1 MDKKNID
8 KRIIELIQQDENISY
23 SKISQIVGIPEKD
36 IEEKIKNFSDTRE
49 KILIVDDEMST
60 LMPLKRSLESE
71 NYAVV
76 EAYDGHEAIKKANEE
91 IPDLI
96 ILDLM
101 LPGMDG
107 FAVVGG
113 AVSAGFG
120 ALASSSGIGA
130 VGGIPAILVG
140 SAAFGWGV
148 SQMITG
154 FLDNEIPFMGIKE
167 AVIKNTRACDSTQD
181 ELLAINALG
190 DMPLTGRTVPSNIGN
205 INSVIQSS
213 QSIYNSGS
221 TIMNAIK

>member
-8 KRIIELIQQDENISY
+8 KKIIELIQQDENISY

-36 IEEKIKNFSDTRE
+36 IEDKIKNFSDTRE

-107 FAVVGG
+107 IEVCQHLKTDTQTEKIPIIMLTAKDNINDKVEG
-113 AVSAGFG
+113 
-120 ALASSSGIGA
+120 LQIGA
-130 VGGIPAILVG
+130 DDYV
-140 SAAFGWGV
+140 
-148 SQMITG
+148 TK
-154 FLDNEIPFMGIKE
+154 PFVLKELKARIKS
-167 AVIKNTRACDSTQD
+167 VMRRS
-181 ELLAINALG
+181 
-190 DMPLTGRTVPSNIGN
+190 GN
-205 INSVIQSS
+205 I
-213 QSIYNSGS
+213 
-221 TIMNAIK
+221 

>member
-8 KRIIELIQQDENISY
+8 KKIIELIQQDENISY

-91 IPDLI
+91 MPDLI

-107 FAVVGG
+107 IGVCQHLKTETQTEKIPIIMLTAKDNINDKVKGIQ
-113 AVSAGFG
+113 
-120 ALASSSGIGA
+120 IGA
-130 VGGIPAILVG
+130 DDYV
-140 SAAFGWGV
+140 
-148 SQMITG
+148 TK
-154 FLDNEIPFMGIKE
+154 PFVLKE
-167 AVIKNTRACDSTQD
+167 LKARIKNVMRRS
-181 ELLAINALG
+181 
-190 DMPLTGRTVPSNIGN
+190 GN
-205 INSVIQSS
+205 I
-213 QSIYNSGS
+213 
-221 TIMNAIK
+221 

>member
-107 FAVVGG
+107 IEVCQHLKTDTQTEKIPIIMLTAKDNINDKVEG
-113 AVSAGFG
+113 
-120 ALASSSGIGA
+120 LQIGA
-130 VGGIPAILVG
+130 DDYV
-140 SAAFGWGV
+140 
-148 SQMITG
+148 TK
-154 FLDNEIPFMGIKE
+154 PFVLKELKARIKS
-167 AVIKNTRACDSTQD
+167 VMLRS
-181 ELLAINALG
+181 
-190 DMPLTGRTVPSNIGN
+190 GN
-205 INSVIQSS
+205 I
-213 QSIYNSGS
+213 
-221 TIMNAIK
+221 

>member
-107 FAVVGG
+107 IEVCQHLKTDTQTEKIPIIMLTAKDNINDKVEG
-113 AVSAGFG
+113 
-120 ALASSSGIGA
+120 LQIGA
-130 VGGIPAILVG
+130 DDYV
-140 SAAFGWGV
+140 
-148 SQMITG
+148 TK
-154 FLDNEIPFMGIKE
+154 PFVLKELKARIKS
-167 AVIKNTRACDSTQD
+167 VMRR
-181 ELLAINALG
+181 
-190 DMPLTGRTVPSNIGN
+190 PGN
-205 INSVIQSS
+205 I
-213 QSIYNSGS
+213 
-221 TIMNAIK
+221 

>member
-36 IEEKIKNFSDTRE
+36 IEEKIKNFSDIRE

-71 NYAVV
+71 DYAVV

-107 FAVVGG
+107 IEVCQHLKTDTQTEKIPIIMLTAKDNINDKVEG
-113 AVSAGFG
+113 
-120 ALASSSGIGA
+120 LQIGA
-130 VGGIPAILVG
+130 DDYV
-140 SAAFGWGV
+140 
-148 SQMITG
+148 TK
-154 FLDNEIPFMGIKE
+154 PFVLKELKARIKS
-167 AVIKNTRACDSTQD
+167 VMRRS
-181 ELLAINALG
+181 
-190 DMPLTGRTVPSNIGN
+190 GN
-205 INSVIQSS
+205 I
-213 QSIYNSGS
+213 
-221 TIMNAIK
+221 

>member
-107 FAVVGG
+107 IEVCQHLKTDTQTEKIPIIMLTAKDNINDKVEG
-113 AVSAGFG
+113 
-120 ALASSSGIGA
+120 LQIGA
-130 VGGIPAILVG
+130 HDYV
-140 SAAFGWGV
+140 
-148 SQMITG
+148 TK
-154 FLDNEIPFMGIKE
+154 PFVLKELKARIKS
-167 AVIKNTRACDSTQD
+167 VMLRS
-181 ELLAINALG
+181 
-190 DMPLTGRTVPSNIGN
+190 GN
-205 INSVIQSS
+205 I
-213 QSIYNSGS
+213 
-221 TIMNAIK
+221 

>member
-8 KRIIELIQQDENISY
+8 KKIIELIQQDENISY

-107 FAVVGG
+107 IEVCQHLKADIQTEKIPIIMLTAKDNINDKVEG
-113 AVSAGFG
+113 
-120 ALASSSGIGA
+120 LQIGA
-130 VGGIPAILVG
+130 DDYV
-140 SAAFGWGV
+140 
-148 SQMITG
+148 TK
-154 FLDNEIPFMGIKE
+154 PFVLKELKARIKS
-167 AVIKNTRACDSTQD
+167 VMRRS
-181 ELLAINALG
+181 
-190 DMPLTGRTVPSNIGN
+190 GN
-205 INSVIQSS
+205 I
-213 QSIYNSGS
+213 
-221 TIMNAIK
+221 

>member
-36 IEEKIKNFSDTRE
+36 IEDKIKNFSDIRE

-107 FAVVGG
+107 IEVCQHLKTDTQTEKIPIIMLTAKDNINDKVEG
-113 AVSAGFG
+113 
-120 ALASSSGIGA
+120 LQIGA
-130 VGGIPAILVG
+130 EDYV
-140 SAAFGWGV
+140 
-148 SQMITG
+148 TK
-154 FLDNEIPFMGIKE
+154 PFVLKELKARIKS
-167 AVIKNTRACDSTQD
+167 VMRRS
-181 ELLAINALG
+181 
-190 DMPLTGRTVPSNIGN
+190 GN
-205 INSVIQSS
+205 I
-213 QSIYNSGS
+213 
-221 TIMNAIK
+221 

>member
-8 KRIIELIQQDENISY
+8 KKIIELIQQDENISY

-91 IPDLI
+91 MPDLI

-107 FAVVGG
+107 IEVCQHLKTDTQTEKIPIIMLTAKDNIDDKVKG
-113 AVSAGFG
+113 
-120 ALASSSGIGA
+120 LQIGA
-130 VGGIPAILVG
+130 DDYV
-140 SAAFGWGV
+140 
-148 SQMITG
+148 TK
-154 FLDNEIPFMGIKE
+154 PFVLKELKARIKS
-167 AVIKNTRACDSTQD
+167 VMRRS
-181 ELLAINALG
+181 
-190 DMPLTGRTVPSNIGN
+190 GN
-205 INSVIQSS
+205 I
-213 QSIYNSGS
+213 
-221 TIMNAIK
+221 

>member
-8 KRIIELIQQDENISY
+8 KKIIELIQQDENISY

-36 IEEKIKNFSDTRE
+36 IEDKIKNFSDTRE

-91 IPDLI
+91 MPDLI

-107 FAVVGG
+107 IE
-113 AVSAGFG
+113 VSQHLKEDTQTEKIPIIMLTAKDNINDKVKG
-120 ALASSSGIGA
+120 LQIGA
-130 VGGIPAILVG
+130 DDYV
-140 SAAFGWGV
+140 
-148 SQMITG
+148 TK
-154 FLDNEIPFMGIKE
+154 PFVLKELKARIKS
-167 AVIKNTRACDSTQD
+167 VMRRS
-181 ELLAINALG
+181 
-190 DMPLTGRTVPSNIGN
+190 GN
-205 INSVIQSS
+205 I
-213 QSIYNSGS
+213 
-221 TIMNAIK
+221 

>member
-36 IEEKIKNFSDTRE
+36 IEEKIKSFSDTRE

-107 FAVVGG
+107 IEVCQHLKTDTQTEKIPIIMLTAKDNINDKVEG
-113 AVSAGFG
+113 
-120 ALASSSGIGA
+120 LQIGA
-130 VGGIPAILVG
+130 DDYV
-140 SAAFGWGV
+140 
-148 SQMITG
+148 TK
-154 FLDNEIPFMGIKE
+154 PFVLKELKARIKS
-167 AVIKNTRACDSTQD
+167 VMRR
-181 ELLAINALG
+181 
-190 DMPLTGRTVPSNIGN
+190 PGN
-205 INSVIQSS
+205 I
-213 QSIYNSGS
+213 
-221 TIMNAIK
+221 

>member
-107 FAVVGG
+107 IEVCQHLKTDTQTEKIPIIMLTAKDNINDKVEG
-113 AVSAGFG
+113 
-120 ALASSSGIGA
+120 LQIGA
-130 VGGIPAILVG
+130 DDYV
-140 SAAFGWGV
+140 
-148 SQMITG
+148 TK
-154 FLDNEIPFMGIKE
+154 PFVLKELKARIKS
-167 AVIKNTRACDSTQD
+167 VMRRS
-181 ELLAINALG
+181 
-190 DMPLTGRTVPSNIGN
+190 GN
-205 INSVIQSS
+205 I
-213 QSIYNSGS
+213 
-221 TIMNAIK
+221 

>member
-8 KRIIELIQQDENISY
+8 KKIIELIQQDENISY

-36 IEEKIKNFSDTRE
+36 IEDKIKNFSDTRE

-91 IPDLI
+91 MPDLI

-107 FAVVGG
+107 IEVCQHLKEDTQTEKIPIIMLTAKDNINDKVKG
-113 AVSAGFG
+113 
-120 ALASSSGIGA
+120 LQIGA
-130 VGGIPAILVG
+130 DDYV
-140 SAAFGWGV
+140 
-148 SQMITG
+148 TK
-154 FLDNEIPFMGIKE
+154 PFVLKE
-167 AVIKNTRACDSTQD
+167 LKARIKNVMLRS
-181 ELLAINALG
+181 
-190 DMPLTGRTVPSNIGN
+190 GN
-205 INSVIQSS
+205 I
-213 QSIYNSGS
+213 
-221 TIMNAIK
+221 

>member
-8 KRIIELIQQDENISY
+8 KKIIELIQQDENISY

-107 FAVVGG
+107 IEVCQHLKTDTQTEKIPIIMLTAKDNINDKVEG
-113 AVSAGFG
+113 
-120 ALASSSGIGA
+120 LQIGA
-130 VGGIPAILVG
+130 DDYV
-140 SAAFGWGV
+140 
-148 SQMITG
+148 TK
-154 FLDNEIPFMGIKE
+154 PFVLKELKARIKS
-167 AVIKNTRACDSTQD
+167 VMLRS
-181 ELLAINALG
+181 
-190 DMPLTGRTVPSNIGN
+190 GN
-205 INSVIQSS
+205 I
-213 QSIYNSGS
+213 
-221 TIMNAIK
+221 

>member
-23 SKISQIVGIPEKD
+23 SKISQIVGIPGKD

-107 FAVVGG
+107 IEVCQHLKTDTQTEKIPIIMLTAKDNINDKVEG
-113 AVSAGFG
+113 
-120 ALASSSGIGA
+120 LQIGA
-130 VGGIPAILVG
+130 HDYV
-140 SAAFGWGV
+140 
-148 SQMITG
+148 TK
-154 FLDNEIPFMGIKE
+154 PFVLKELKARIKS
-167 AVIKNTRACDSTQD
+167 VMLRS
-181 ELLAINALG
+181 
-190 DMPLTGRTVPSNIGN
+190 GN
-205 INSVIQSS
+205 I
-213 QSIYNSGS
+213 
-221 TIMNAIK
+221 